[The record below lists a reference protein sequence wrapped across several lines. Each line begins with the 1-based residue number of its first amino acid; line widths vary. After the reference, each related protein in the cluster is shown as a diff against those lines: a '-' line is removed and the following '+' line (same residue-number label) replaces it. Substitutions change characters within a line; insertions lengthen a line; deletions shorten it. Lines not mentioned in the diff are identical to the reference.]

1 MSAPPPPYEL
11 FEQSAAAAQR
21 FDRMQN
27 AIEAN
32 NEDTSSVL
40 METERL
46 RNFISYCLAADYQ
59 AYLDSP
65 CSYTLSSADCHH
77 YIDVYNAHSAMRKT
91 RRPGVGDDR
100 VLAPYLRKHLHE
112 PCASL
117 GIPVGCVELVV
128 IRFAYSTNRSGRYEG
143 CTRTVRRVAG
153 MRVLAKKL
161 WTDRQ
166 LLIPRLGMTEETR
179 LKFNEA
185 LLWMARL
192 YFVSI
197 DGSDSTTSVLAGLDT
212 NPVETTK
219 FKYTLSPTGQKY
231 KDNPNYLRSP
241 RERVLGCLL
250 YGFVRLTRMKPRPRS
265 RLPIF
270 PERSLEDITHPAS
283 AGVSTTQAAPFDE
296 EPCEIQAPA
305 PRELSWVDFDSTAAW
320 QA

>member
-1 MSAPPPPYEL
+1 MGAPPPPYEL

-27 AIEAN
+27 AVEAN
-32 NEDTSSVL
+32 NDDMSSVS

-46 RNFISYCLAADYQ
+46 RKFISFCLAADYQ

-65 CSYTLSSADCHH
+65 CSYSLSSEDRHH
-77 YIDVYNAHSAMRKT
+77 YIDVYDAYSAMRKT
-91 RRPGVGDDR
+91 CGSGLGHDR

-117 GIPVGCVELVV
+117 RIPVGCVELVV
-128 IRFAYSTNRSGRYEG
+128 LRFAYSVNHSGRYEG
-143 CTRTVRRVAG
+143 CTRRIRQVAG

-166 LLIPRLGMTEETR
+166 LRIPRLRMSEETR
-179 LKFNEA
+179 LKLNEA

-197 DGSDSTTSVLAGLDT
+197 DGSDTTTSVLSGLDT
-212 NPVETTK
+212 NPVETAK

-241 RERVLGCLL
+241 CERVLGCLL

-270 PERSLEDITHPAS
+270 PEGSLEAICYPTS
-283 AGVSTTQAAPFDE
+283 AGPDTTQAATVVE
-296 EPCEIQAPA
+296 EPCETQAPA
-305 PRELSWVDFDSTAAW
+305 PRRLQGSSHMLI
-320 QA
+320 